1 MKIATW
7 NVNSVRKR
15 TGNLVAWLERAKPD
29 VVVLQE
35 IKAQEAQ
42 FPRLEV
48 EAAGYKVEIVGQ
60 KGFNGV
66 ALLSLHPVEIT
77 ARALPDAVADEPAR
91 YIEGKIA
98 TPKGP
103 LTVGGIYLPNGNP
116 IGTEKFA
123 YKIAWMDRL
132 NQRAQELLAREEMFV
147 LGGDYNVCPTEIDVF
162 DPKAFANDALCQP
175 QSRAALRTLLNL
187 GLTDAVRAFHLDTPC
202 YTFWDYQA
210 GAWAKGN
217 GLRIDHLLLSPQAA
231 DRLTAVGI
239 DKTERGLPEPSDH
252 VPVWCELDLRVIL
265 SVAKRSHRD
274 ATRRSFAYQI
284 PRKCSG

>member
-15 TGNLVAWLERAKPD
+15 TGNLLAWLERAKPD
-29 VVVLQE
+29 IVVLQE
-35 IKAQEAQ
+35 IKAQEPQ

-48 EAAGYKVEIVGQ
+48 EAAGYKVEVVGQ

-77 ARALPDAVADEPAR
+77 ARALPDAVDDEPAR
-91 YIEGKIA
+91 YIEGRVT

-103 LTVGGIYLPNGNP
+103 VTVGGIYLPNGNP
-116 IGTEKFA
+116 VGTEKFA

-132 NQRAQELLAREEMFV
+132 NQRARALLAKEEMFV
-147 LGGDYNVCPTEIDVF
+147 LGGDYNVCPTERDVY

-175 QSRAALRTLLNL
+175 QSRAALRSLLNL
-187 GLTDAVRAFHLDTPC
+187 GLTDAVRAFHQDETL

-210 GAWAKGN
+210 GAWAKGW

-239 DKTERGLPEPSDH
+239 DKPERGLPEPSDH
-252 VPVWCELDLRVIL
+252 VPVWCELDLE
-265 SVAKRSHRD
+265 
-274 ATRRSFAYQI
+274 T
-284 PRKCSG
+284 

>member
-15 TGNLVAWLERAKPD
+15 TGNLVNWLQSAKPD

-91 YIEGKIA
+91 YIEGKIT

-132 NQRAQELLAREEMFV
+132 NQRAK
-147 LGGDYNVCPTEIDVF
+147 D
-162 DPKAFANDALCQP
+162 
-175 QSRAALRTLLNL
+175 
-187 GLTDAVRAFHLDTPC
+187 
-202 YTFWDYQA
+202 
-210 GAWAKGN
+210 
-217 GLRIDHLLLSPQAA
+217 LLSPQAA

-252 VPVWCELDLRVIL
+252 VPVWCELDLA
-265 SVAKRSHRD
+265 S
-274 ATRRSFAYQI
+274 
-284 PRKCSG
+284 

>member
-15 TGNLVAWLERAKPD
+15 TGNLVSWLQSAKPD

-35 IKAQEAQ
+35 IKAQEPQ
-42 FPRLEV
+42 FPTLEV
-48 EAAGYKVEIVGQ
+48 EAAGYKVVIVGQ

-66 ALLSLHPVEIT
+66 ALLSLHPFDVT
-77 ARALPDAVADEPAR
+77 ARALPGHVDDEPAR
-91 YIEGKIA
+91 YVEGRIH
-98 TPKGP
+98 TPRGP

-123 YKIAWMDRL
+123 YKLAWMERL
-132 NQRAQELLAREEMFV
+132 FGHARELLAREEMFV
-147 LGGDYNVCPTEIDVF
+147 LGGDYNVCPTEVDVF
-162 DPKAFANDALCQP
+162 NPAAFAGDALCQP
-175 QSRAALRTLLNL
+175 ESRAALRKLLNL
-187 GLTDAVRAFHLDTPC
+187 GLTDAVRAFHPEGAQ

-210 GAWAKGN
+210 GAWQKDN

-239 DKTERGLPEPSDH
+239 DKVERGKTEPSDH
-252 VPVWCELDLRVIL
+252 VPVWCELD
-265 SVAKRSHRD
+265 VA
-274 ATRRSFAYQI
+274 A
-284 PRKCSG
+284 

>member
-15 TGNLVAWLERAKPD
+15 TGNLVNWLQSAKPD
-29 VVVLQE
+29 IVVLQE
-35 IKAQEAQ
+35 IKAQEAT

-77 ARALPDAVADEPAR
+77 ARSLPDPAAEEQAR
-91 YIEGKIA
+91 YIEGKVQ

-103 LTVGGIYLPNGNP
+103 LTVGGLYLPNGNP
-116 IGTEKFA
+116 IHTDKFA

-132 NQRAQELLAREEMFV
+132 AQRARTLLASEEMFV
-147 LGGDYNVCPTEIDVF
+147 LGGDYNVIPTDV
-162 DPKAFANDALCQP
+162 DVYSPAAFADDALTQP
-175 QSRAALRTLLNL
+175 QSRQALRTLLNL
-187 GLTDAVRAFHLDTPC
+187 GLTDAVRAIHVEGPQ
-202 YTFWDYQA
+202 YTYWDYQA
-210 GAWAKGN
+210 GAWQKDN

-239 DKTERGLPEPSDH
+239 DKEQRGRPEPSDH
-252 VPVWCELDLRVIL
+252 VPVWCELDV
-265 SVAKRSHRD
+265 
-274 ATRRSFAYQI
+274 
-284 PRKCSG
+284 G

>member
-15 TGNLVAWLERAKPD
+15 TGNLLTWLQKAKPD

-77 ARALPDAVADEPAR
+77 ARALPDPEDEQAR
-91 YIEGKIA
+91 YIEGKVQ
-98 TPKGP
+98 TPQGP
-103 LTVGGIYLPNGNP
+103 VTVGGLYLPNGNP
-116 IGTEKFA
+116 IHTDKFA

-132 NQRAQELLAREEMFV
+132 AQRARALLAQEEMFV
-147 LGGDYNVCPTEIDVF
+147 LGGDYNVCPTDVDVF
-162 DPKAFANDALCQP
+162 DPVAFANDALCQP
-175 QSRAALRTLLNL
+175 QSRQALRSLLNL
-187 GLTDAVRAFHLDTPC
+187 GLTDAIRVFHVDGPQ

-210 GAWAKGN
+210 GAWQKDH

-239 DKTERGLPEPSDH
+239 DKEERGRPEPSDH
-252 VPVWCELDLRVIL
+252 VPVWCELD
-265 SVAKRSHRD
+265 VA
-274 ATRRSFAYQI
+274 
-284 PRKCSG
+284 

>member
-1 MKIATW
+1 M
-7 NVNSVRKR
+7 
-15 TGNLVAWLERAKPD
+15 
-29 VVVLQE
+29 
-35 IKAQEAQ
+35 
-42 FPRLEV
+42 
-48 EAAGYKVEIVGQ
+48 GQ

-77 ARALPDAVADEPAR
+77 ARSLPDAVADEPAR
-91 YIEGKIA
+91 YIEGRIT

-103 LTVGGIYLPNGNP
+103 LTVGGIYLPYGNP

-132 NQRAQELLAREEMFV
+132 NQRARALLAREEMFV

-162 DPKAFANDALCQP
+162 NPKAFADDALCQP

-187 GLTDAVRAFHLDTPC
+187 GLTDAVRTFHPDTPC
-202 YTFWDYQA
+202 YTYWDYQA
-210 GAWAKGN
+210 GAWTKDN

-252 VPVWCELDLRVIL
+252 VPVWCELNV
-265 SVAKRSHRD
+265 SS
-274 ATRRSFAYQI
+274 
-284 PRKCSG
+284 

>member
-15 TGNLVAWLERAKPD
+15 TGNLVSWLGRAKPD

-35 IKAQEAQ
+35 LKAQEPQ
-42 FPRLEV
+42 FPKAEV
-48 EAAGYKVEIVGQ
+48 EAAGYKVEMVGQ
-60 KGFNGV
+60 KAFNGV

-77 ARALPDAVADEPAR
+77 ARSLPGAVDDEPAR
-91 YIEGKIA
+91 YIEGKVS

-103 LTVGGIYLPNGNP
+103 VTVGGIYLPNGNP

-132 NQRAQELLAREEMFV
+132 AERARTLLAREEMFV
-147 LGGDYNVCPTEIDVF
+147 LGGDYNVIPTDVDVF
-162 DPKAFANDALCQP
+162 SPKAFADDALTQP
-175 QSRAALRTLLNL
+175 ESRRALRSLINL
-187 GLTDAVRAFHLDTPC
+187 GLTDAIRAIHVDGPQ
-202 YTFWDYQA
+202 YTYWDYQA
-210 GAWAKGN
+210 GAWQKDH

-239 DKTERGLPEPSDH
+239 DKAERGKPEPSDH
-252 VPVWCELDLRVIL
+252 VPVWCELDVG
-265 SVAKRSHRD
+265 A
-274 ATRRSFAYQI
+274 
-284 PRKCSG
+284 

>member
-1 MKIATW
+1 MKIETW

-15 TGNLVAWLERAKPD
+15 TGNLLAWLEQARPD

-60 KGFNGV
+60 KGFHGV
-66 ALLSLHPVEIT
+66 AMLSQHPVEIT

-91 YIEGKIA
+91 YIEGRIT

-103 LTVGGIYLPNGNP
+103 LTVGGLYLPNGNP

-132 NQRAQELLAREEMFV
+132 NQRARELL
-147 LGGDYNVCPTEIDVF
+147 T
-162 DPKAFANDALCQP
+162 K
-175 QSRAALRTLLNL
+175 
-187 GLTDAVRAFHLDTPC
+187 
-202 YTFWDYQA
+202 
-210 GAWAKGN
+210 
-217 GLRIDHLLLSPQAA
+217 
-231 DRLTAVGI
+231 
-239 DKTERGLPEPSDH
+239 
-252 VPVWCELDLRVIL
+252 
-265 SVAKRSHRD
+265 
-274 ATRRSFAYQI
+274 
-284 PRKCSG
+284 

>member
-15 TGNLVAWLERAKPD
+15 AGNLVAWLGHAKPD
-29 VVVLQE
+29 IVVLQE
-35 IKAQEAQ
+35 IKAQEAT

-48 EAAGYKVEIVGQ
+48 ESAGYKVEVVGQ

-77 ARALPDAVADEPAR
+77 ARALPGAAEADEPAR
-91 YIEGKIA
+91 YIEGRVV

-103 LTVGGIYLPNGNP
+103 ITVGGLYLPNGNP
-116 IGTEKFA
+116 VSTEKFA
-123 YKIAWMDRL
+123 YKIAWMERL
-132 NQRAQELLAREEMFV
+132 KQRARSLLARDEMFV
-147 LGGDYNVCPTEIDVF
+147 LGGDYNVCPTEMDVY
-162 DPKAFANDALCQP
+162 DPLAFAGDALGQP
-175 QSRAALRTLLNL
+175 QSRAALRALRNL
-187 GLTDAVRAFHLDTPC
+187 GLTDAVRVFHQDTPC

-210 GAWAKGN
+210 GAWPKDN

-239 DKTERGLPEPSDH
+239 DKPERALPEPSDH
-252 VPVWCELDLRVIL
+252 VPVWCELDL
-265 SVAKRSHRD
+265 A
-274 ATRRSFAYQI
+274 
-284 PRKCSG
+284 

>member
-15 TGNLVAWLERAKPD
+15 TGNLLAWLEQAKPD

-35 IKAQEAQ
+35 IKAQEPQ

-66 ALLSLHPVEIT
+66 AMLSQHPVEIT

-91 YIEGKIA
+91 YIEGRVT

-103 LTVGGIYLPNGNP
+103 LTVGGLYLPNGNP

-132 NQRAQELLAREEMFV
+132 QPARPRAAGQ
-147 LGGDYNVCPTEIDVF
+147 GGDVRAGRRLQRLPDRDGRLRSRRPSPTTRS
-162 DPKAFANDALCQP
+162 ASR
-175 QSRAALRTLLNL
+175 SRAR
-187 GLTDAVRAFHLDTPC
+187 RC
-202 YTFWDYQA
+202 
-210 GAWAKGN
+210 
-217 GLRIDHLLLSPQAA
+217 AA
-231 DRLTAVGI
+231 
-239 DKTERGLPEPSDH
+239 
-252 VPVWCELDLRVIL
+252 
-265 SVAKRSHRD
+265 
-274 ATRRSFAYQI
+274 
-284 PRKCSG
+284 CSISA

>member
-15 TGNLVAWLERAKPD
+15 TGNLVSWLERAKPD

-35 IKAQEAQ
+35 LKAQEPQ

-48 EAAGYKVEIVGQ
+48 EATGYKVEMVGQ

-91 YIEGKIA
+91 YIEGRISS
-98 TPKGP
+98 PKGP
-103 LTVGGIYLPNGNP
+103 LVVGGIYLPNGNP

-123 YKIAWMDRL
+123 YKLAWMERL
-132 NQRAQELLAREEMFV
+132 RQRTSELLAREEMFV
-147 LGGDYNVCPTEIDVF
+147 LGGDYNVCPTELDVY
-162 DPKAFANDALCQP
+162 DPKAFADDALCQP
-175 QSRAALRTLLNL
+175 ESRAALRTLLNL
-187 GLTDAVRAFHLDTPC
+187 GLTDALRAFHPDDAR
-202 YTFWDYQA
+202 YTYWDYQG
-210 GAWAKGN
+210 GAWSKDN

-239 DKTERGLPEPSDH
+239 DKAERGKVEPSDH
-252 VPVWCELDLRVIL
+252 VPVWCELDL
-265 SVAKRSHRD
+265 A
-274 ATRRSFAYQI
+274 A
-284 PRKCSG
+284 

>member
-1 MKIATW
+1 MNIATW
-7 NVNSVRKR
+7 NVNSVRRR
-15 TGNLVAWLERAKPD
+15 TGNLVDWLKSAKPD
-29 VVVLQE
+29 IAVLQE
-35 IKAQEAQ
+35 LKAQEAQ
-42 FPRLEV
+42 FPRFEV

-77 ARALPDAVADEPAR
+77 ARSLPDPEPDEPAR
-91 YIEGKIA
+91 YIEGRVQ

-103 LTVGGIYLPNGNP
+103 VTVGGLYLPNGNP
-116 IGTEKFA
+116 IHTDKFA

-132 NQRAQELLAREEMFV
+132 AERARQLLASEEMFV
-147 LGGDYNVCPTEIDVF
+147 LGGDYNVCPTEMDVY

-175 QSRAALRTLLNL
+175 QSRQALRGLFNL
-187 GLTDAVRAFHLDTPC
+187 GLTDAVRAFHVDGPQ

-210 GAWAKGN
+210 GAWQKNN

-239 DKTERGLPEPSDH
+239 DKEERGRPEPSDH
-252 VPVWCELDLRVIL
+252 VPVWCELDV
-265 SVAKRSHRD
+265 
-274 ATRRSFAYQI
+274 
-284 PRKCSG
+284 G